1 MHSRKKRTGKE
12 DVCEE
17 TSEIYDY
24 TVVNTWD
31 QLLHLKLENFLHWS
45 WTLGTFNSLILRL
58 DWKYLELTLP
68 AKETRPDGISKRQ
81 SGQ

>member
-1 MHSRKKRTGKE
+1 MKLQTALR
-12 DVCEE
+12 
-17 TSEIYDY
+17 
-24 TVVNTWD
+24 
-31 QLLHLKLENFLHWS
+31 LKLENFRYWS

-81 SGQ
+81 